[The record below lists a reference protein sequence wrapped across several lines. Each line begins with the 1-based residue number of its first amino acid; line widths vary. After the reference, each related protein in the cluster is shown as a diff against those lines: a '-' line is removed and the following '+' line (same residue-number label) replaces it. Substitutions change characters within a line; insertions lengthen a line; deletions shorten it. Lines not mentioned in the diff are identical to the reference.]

1 MAGRRH
7 LRRERRLPR
16 QSHLDDRRLRVEA
29 YPDHPPG
36 PLRLIDPGDR
46 KIRDLGPVS
55 SAENG
60 WGGVLAP
67 RATTNLYT
75 ISRPDGDPLVLL
87 EAHWADWDQ
96 RGRLAATVGGRVL
109 TGMLTRKKT
118 LVWRELVASI
128 RSGGPRVWR

>member
-1 MAGRRH
+1 
-7 LRRERRLPR
+7 
-16 QSHLDDRRLRVEA
+16 
-29 YPDHPPG
+29 
-36 PLRLIDPGDR
+36 LRLIDPGDR